1 MRAKRLFPRA
11 HGLAQLNEAGVALL
25 GEYNNEMPVPLELA
39 RRLRQSEADK
49 AVLRNRIAQLT
60 ESGAA

>member
-1 MRAKRLFPRA
+1 LRAKRLFPRA
-11 HGLAQLNEAGVALL
+11 HGLAQLNEAGVAFL

-39 RRLRQSEADK
+39 RRLRQSKADK